1 MSGSSNT
8 KPTMG
13 GNAML
18 GKIILDLPP
27 SPGNPRNSEG
37 AMLRLNDGSILF
49 IYSRFCGSDAADDAA
64 ADLYALISDD
74 EGEHFH
80 SLGPVVFHAETSA
93 KNVMSVSLLRMENGD
108 IGLFYLE
115 RRGETDMRMMLRR
128 SADEG
133 RTWTDPA
140 ICMPNSGY
148 YVVNNDRV
156 LRLCSGRILLPAAL
170 HRLSLRDDGS
180 TRFDSRADFLCV
192 YSDDDGRTWRE
203 GAGKCAL
210 APAGPSQTGLQ
221 EPGVVELE
229 PGMLWAWARTDLGRQ
244 YETFSLDGGE
254 TWTPAAPSAFTGP
267 MSPLPIKRLPDGSLL
282 AVYNPIPL
290 YNGRPEIVNGVW
302 TGGRTPLCL
311 ARMRNR
317 TQSAPHPIA
326 IEDDPASGYCYVSIF
341 PAKDGV
347 LLSYC
352 AGGPNDGSC
361 LNRLRI
367 RKIRYEELPAEA

>member
-1 MSGSSNT
+1 
-8 KPTMG
+8 
-13 GNAML
+13 ML

-180 TRFDSRADFLCV
+180 TRFDSRAAIVERD
-192 YSDDDGRTWRE
+192 
-203 GAGKCAL
+203 
-210 APAGPSQTGLQ
+210 
-221 EPGVVELE
+221 GVVH
-229 PGMLWAWARTDLGRQ
+229 GQQGAVGQTFYGKRGHGARKGGRR
-244 YETFSLDGGE
+244 G
-254 TWTPAAPSAFTGP
+254 
-267 MSPLPIKRLPDGSLL
+267 
-282 AVYNPIPL
+282 
-290 YNGRPEIVNGVW
+290 GRPGFAAIQRKGFILTAQVCARPGPEHARFQFHNPRLLQAG
-302 TGGRTPLCL
+302 L
-311 ARMRNR
+311 ARPGGGQRAFSR
-317 TQSAPHPIA
+317 AFAPGA
-326 IEDDPASGYCYVSIF
+326 AV
-341 PAKDGV
+341 V
-347 LLSYC
+347 V
-352 AGGPNDGSC
+352 
-361 LNRLRI
+361 
-367 RKIRYEELPAEA
+367 

>member
-1 MSGSSNT
+1 
-8 KPTMG
+8 
-13 GNAML
+13 ML

-170 HRLSLRDDGS
+170 RWFHAFRQPGGFPLRIF
-180 TRFDSRADFLCV
+180 RRRRPHLA
-192 YSDDDGRTWRE
+192 RRR
-203 GAGKCAL
+203 GKMR
-210 APAGPSQTGLQ
+210 AGPRRA
-221 EPGVVELE
+221 EPN
-229 PGMLWAWARTDLGRQ
+229 R
-244 YETFSLDGGE
+244 
-254 TWTPAAPSAFTGP
+254 
-267 MSPLPIKRLPDGSLL
+267 
-282 AVYNPIPL
+282 
-290 YNGRPEIVNGVW
+290 
-302 TGGRTPLCL
+302 L
-311 ARMRNR
+311 AR
-317 TQSAPHPIA
+317 
-326 IEDDPASGYCYVSIF
+326 
-341 PAKDGV
+341 
-347 LLSYC
+347 
-352 AGGPNDGSC
+352 AGGCGTGTGHALGLGAHRPGPS
-361 LNRLRI
+361 I
-367 RKIRYEELPAEA
+367 